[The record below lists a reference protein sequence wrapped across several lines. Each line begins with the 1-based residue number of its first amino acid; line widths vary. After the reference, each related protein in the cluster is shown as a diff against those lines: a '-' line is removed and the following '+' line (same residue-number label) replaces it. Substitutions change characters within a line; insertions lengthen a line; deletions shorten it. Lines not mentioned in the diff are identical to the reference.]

1 MYYILT
7 KPKNPKI
14 TAWCNEIF
22 LTGAKPFD
30 NYAVAHATCKKLK
43 AMSSSMDYKTI
54 KFIQTE
60 MEVA

>member
-7 KPKNPKI
+7 KDKHPKN
-14 TAWCNEIF
+14 TAWCNETF
-22 LTGAKPFD
+22 LTGGQPFN

-54 KFIQTE
+54 KFTQTE
-60 MEVA
+60 SEVA